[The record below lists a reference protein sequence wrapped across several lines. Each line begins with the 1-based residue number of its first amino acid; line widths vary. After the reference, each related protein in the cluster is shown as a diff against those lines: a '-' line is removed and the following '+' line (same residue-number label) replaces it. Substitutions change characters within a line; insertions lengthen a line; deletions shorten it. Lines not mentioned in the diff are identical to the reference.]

1 MKPAALLWALERG
14 SRSGRIAWQ
23 FAKDY
28 VGRAGARGAQVT
40 TITEVAAAVIERP
53 DGTFLLACRPE
64 GKPYPGYWEFPGGK
78 IEAGEDPRAALDR
91 ELKEELGIAVRE
103 ATPWITRVY
112 AYTHATVRLH
122 FFRVTAWDGEPQP
135 LEDQAIAWQRVES
148 PDVSP
153 MLPANAP
160 VLAALALPAVMVVSN
175 AAETGFDAWSLKLSA
190 QVIGERL
197 LVQIREKGLEPQR
210 VQFLLSRALT
220 RGTPFGALVVVNS
233 DCGSW
238 PQADGVHLT
247 SRGADGRD
255 RASRGA
261 RSSAPPAT
269 TPARSRRPRALGL
282 DYVVVGPVKAT
293 ASHPGAAPLGWD
305 AFAALVKRLPASR
318 LRDRR
323 ARARR
328 PRRSEAPRRAR
339 RGASFCGLRYL
350 ADGPVCF
357 SRSCRAGTC
366 RRARRARGR
375 PWGRARA

>member
-1 MKPAALLWALERG
+1 MTK
-14 SRSGRIAWQ
+14 
-23 FAKDY
+23 
-28 VGRAGARGAQVT
+28 
-40 TITEVAAAVIERP
+40 ITEVAAAVIERP
-53 DGTFLLACRPE
+53 DGEFLLACRPE

-78 IEAGEDPRAALDR
+78 IEPGEDARAALER
-91 ELKEELGIAVRE
+91 ELGEELGIRVRE

-135 LEDQAIAWQRVES
+135 LEDQAIAWQRVLS

-190 QVIGERL
+190 QVLGERL

-233 DCGSW
+233 DCGAW

-247 SRGADGRD
+247 SRALMEAQARPAGHVVGASCHD
-255 RASRGA
+255 A
-261 RSSAPPAT
+261 REVAHA
-269 TPARSRRPRALGL
+269 AALGL

-293 ASHPGAAPLGWD
+293 DSHPGAALLGWEG
-305 AFAALVKRLPASR
+305 FAALVRDCPLPAYAIGG
-318 LRDRR
+318 LTR
-323 ARARR
+323 ADLAEARR
-328 PRRSEAPRRAR
+328 HGAHGVALRSAALPA
-339 RGASFCGLRYL
+339 
-350 ADGPVCF
+350 
-357 SRSCRAGTC
+357 
-366 RRARRARGR
+366 
-375 PWGRARA
+375 

>member
-1 MKPAALLWALERG
+1 M
-14 SRSGRIAWQ
+14 
-23 FAKDY
+23 
-28 VGRAGARGAQVT
+28 T
-40 TITEVAAAVIERP
+40 MITEVAAAVIERP

-103 ATPWITRVY
+103 ATPWVTRVY
-112 AYTHATVRLH
+112 AYTDATVRLH

-135 LEDQAIAWQRVES
+135 LEDQAIAWQQVDS

-197 LVQIREKGLEPQR
+197 LVQVREKGLEPQR

-238 PQADGVHLT
+238 PQADGAHLT
-247 SRGADGRD
+247 ARALMAATARPAGRIVGASCHD
-255 RASRGA
+255 A
-261 RSSAPPAT
+261 REIAQA
-269 TPARSRRPRALGL
+269 AALGL
-282 DYVVVGPVKAT
+282 DYVVVGPVKPT

-305 AFAALVKRLPASR
+305 AFAALVKGCPLPAYAIGGLSR
-318 LRDRR
+318 ADLAEAKRHGAHGVALRSAAFDR
-323 ARARR
+323 
-328 PRRSEAPRRAR
+328 
-339 RGASFCGLRYL
+339 
-350 ADGPVCF
+350 
-357 SRSCRAGTC
+357 
-366 RRARRARGR
+366 
-375 PWGRARA
+375 

>member
-1 MKPAALLWALERG
+1 MTK
-14 SRSGRIAWQ
+14 
-23 FAKDY
+23 
-28 VGRAGARGAQVT
+28 
-40 TITEVAAAVIERP
+40 ITEVAAAVIERP
-53 DGTFLLACRPE
+53 DGEFLLACRPE

-78 IEAGEDPRAALDR
+78 IEPGEDARAALDR
-91 ELKEELGIAVRE
+91 ELEEELGIRVRE

-135 LEDQAIAWQRVES
+135 LEDQAIAWQRVLS

-190 QVIGERL
+190 QVLGERL

-233 DCGSW
+233 DCGAW

-247 SRGADGRD
+247 SKALMEARARPAGRVVGASCHDAREVAHA
-255 RASRGA
+255 AS
-261 RSSAPPAT
+261 
-269 TPARSRRPRALGL
+269 LGL

-293 ASHPGAAPLGWD
+293 ASHPGAALLGWEG
-305 AFAALVKRLPASR
+305 FAALVRDCPLPAYAIGG
-318 LRDRR
+318 LTR
-323 ARARR
+323 ADLVEARR
-328 PRRSEAPRRAR
+328 HGAHGVALRSAAF
-339 RGASFCGLRYL
+339 G
-350 ADGPVCF
+350 
-357 SRSCRAGTC
+357 
-366 RRARRARGR
+366 
-375 PWGRARA
+375 